1 MQQINDRQQLKYVHM
16 TLGTESYGMPARRAS
31 KIKIDSLTKPRFLRW
46 YFKTNPEEGIGRIIH
61 NPWNQHK
68 KDLEFNTILHVA
80 WVHIT
85 VPSMLDLGNLHKN
98 ASRRSESCSNRR

>member
-61 NPWNQHK
+61 NPWNQHPLHQ
-68 KDLEFNTILHVA
+68 DLSPYGSSIPRYHQIPF
-80 WVHIT
+80 
-85 VPSMLDLGNLHKN
+85 GNLTYIAIENHHVQWKN
-98 ASRRSESCSNRR
+98 PL